1 VATAAV
7 MEEGEVLAAMAA
19 VVVAFLAAVA
29 AVEVTTAVAVAV
41 AAFTAAAVVGRT
53 AVVAVVAPTAVAVAV
68 AAVAADRI
76 DNPKFLFMPAR
87 PEVPGGLFVFQAC
100 ALLPAGSFLG
110 YKLGISRELAP
121 GSFTTLFVARC

>member
-1 VATAAV
+1 MATAAV

-29 AVEVTTAVAVAV
+29 AVEVTTAAAVAV

-53 AVVAVVAPTAVAVAV
+53 AVVAVVAPTAVAV